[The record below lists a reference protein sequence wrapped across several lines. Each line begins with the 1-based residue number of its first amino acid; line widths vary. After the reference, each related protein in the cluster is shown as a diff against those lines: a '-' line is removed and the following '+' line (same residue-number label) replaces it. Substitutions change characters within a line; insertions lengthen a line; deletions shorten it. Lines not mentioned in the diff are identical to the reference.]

1 MKKSRLLSLLASAA
15 LAVASLGTGLTA
27 FAATAGGVQAETD
40 THTVTINKTDNGTH
54 VYEAY
59 QLFKGTLTEDAS
71 GNKIMTYISWGQNVD
86 TGKLMK
92 LLRGESLTDP
102 EFKAPK
108 IVTDIFDPIAD
119 VQSGENLDPGKVAD
133 KLGGIEND
141 SVLAQAL
148 ADVFNAALKGE
159 AEAFKTSDTSG
170 NIKDLTTG
178 YYLFK
183 DQETSQDNL
192 NAAYTDFIL
201 RVVDDVEV
209 DSKSDVPTIDKKI
222 KSVKNGEAD
231 SGKVGTD
238 EKAGTAA
245 IGDKITYQLDSKV
258 PKMTGY
264 EKPNKYF
271 FIVSDT
277 MCEGLTFNK
286 DVAITINGAAYTKFY
301 VKTKDGEGK
310 NKLDATSQKTFEI
323 VFEDFIDQ
331 KPNEGQDIV
340 ITYSATLN
348 DKCDRTATGNPNT
361 VDLTFSNNPNH
372 NYSGTPDTPD
382 EPDKDKGDVMGKT
395 PEKTTKVFTTG
406 IRVKKVDENNN
417 QLTGAKFQLTGEK
430 LNKVI
435 VITDEF
441 TEDASGTYYL
451 LKDGTY
457 TVVPPRNETK
467 EQYASTTTKYA
478 RGSSASTTVD
488 SSKANIIATVDKN
501 GILVFSGL
509 ADGVYTLT
517 EVEAPNGYNL
527 LKDARTITISSDPK
541 TDAEGNQQPNWTVQE
556 DGKEPVPI
564 TNDNAI
570 LADGYV
576 VETEIQNKKGI
587 ILPTTG
593 GIGTVLFYVI
603 GSALIAGAGVLFV
616 TKKRKT
622 VKEK

>member
-27 FAATAGGVQAETD
+27 FAATGDVQAETD
-40 THTVTINKTDNGTH
+40 THTVTINKTDDGTH

-86 TGKLMK
+86 TAKLK
-92 LLRGESLTDP
+92 TLLSGESLTDP
-102 EFKAPK
+102 KFTAPET
-108 IVTDIFDPIAD
+108 VTAIFNPITD
-119 VQSGENLDPGKVAD
+119 VQSGDTLDPGKVAD

-148 ADVFNAALKGE
+148 ADVFNAALKDK
-159 AEAFKTSDTSG
+159 AFKTSDASG
-170 NIKDLTTG
+170 NIEDLTTG

-258 PKMTGY
+258 PEMTGY

-310 NKLDATSQKTFEI
+310 NKLDAASQKTFEI

-331 KPNEGQDIV
+331 KPNAGKDIV

-406 IRVKKVDENNN
+406 IRVKKVDENKNP
-417 QLTGAKFQLTGEK
+417 LTGAKFQLTGEK

-435 VITDEF
+435 VITDGF

-457 TVVPPRNETK
+457 TVVPPRTET
-467 EQYASTTTKYA
+467 EAQYASTTTKYA

-488 SSKANIIATVDKN
+488 SSEANIIATVDKD

-541 TDAEGNQQPNWTVQE
+541 TDAAGNLQPNWTVKE
-556 DGKEPVPI
+556 DEKESVSI
-564 TNDNAI
+564 ANDEAI